1 MSKIL
6 KLFII
11 FNKFEKKNLIILL
24 VMIIIMALLDII
36 GIASIMP
43 FMSVLVDPTITINN
57 VYLNHLY
64 ELSGLK
70 TLRSFS
76 IFLGVL
82 TFILLIVSLIFKSF
96 TTYFQIKFAMTQEF
110 NFSKKLIEN
119 YLFKPYSWHLNKN
132 SADLGKNILSEVQ
145 TIILNGLMP
154 CLVIISNLAIS
165 FAILILLILIDPI
178 TSALV
183 GIVSISF
190 YVFVYIIMGSRLS
203 KFGNL
208 RLTSNKYRFTS
219 VMEAFNAV
227 KEIKSRNLEDV
238 CIEKFSLP
246 AKKYAQNQTNAE
258 VIAQIPR
265 FIFEGLA
272 FGGMILVLLFLISV
286 KRDFIDSVPLITLY
300 AVAGYRLLPSL
311 QMIYRGYS
319 QLRFS
324 GPSIDNL
331 YNDLKNFD
339 RSSIN
344 LDTKKIKIKVRKSIV
359 LRNIEFSYESL
370 KKPTLKNF
378 SLNIKA
384 NTIVGLTGVTGSG
397 KTTAIDIIMGLLKPE
412 KGFLEIDGEKVEN
425 HNIMSW
431 QNSIGYVPQK
441 VYLVDESVEANIAF
455 GTNKEKIDN
464 LSIIESAKIA
474 QIHDFIINDLPQGYK
489 TNIGENG
496 SKLSGGQRQRLGIS
510 RALYNNPDILIM
522 DEATNA
528 LDKLTENNLMKSIYE
543 LRDKLTVILITHNIE
558 TLNNCDQIYF
568 LENGSIKDVGTFND
582 LLNKNTSF
590 KSMVSSLN

>member
-6 KLFII
+6 KLFSL
-11 FNKFEKKNLIILL
+11 FNKSEKKNLIILL
-24 VMIIIMALLDII
+24 AMIIIMALLDVV

-64 ELSGLK
+64 ELSGL
-70 TLRSFS
+70 TNLRSFS
-76 IFLGVL
+76 IFLGFL
-82 TFILLIVSLIFKSF
+82 TFILLILSLIFKSL
-96 TTYFQIKFAMTQEF
+96 TTYIQIKFAMTQEF
-110 NFSKKLIEN
+110 NFSKKLVEN
-119 YLFKPYSWHLNKN
+119 YLFQPYSWYLNKN

-165 FAILILLILIDPI
+165 FAILILLILINPL

-190 YVFVYIIMGSRLS
+190 YVFVYSIMGSRLN

-219 VMEAFNAV
+219 IMEAFNSI
-227 KEIKSRNLEDV
+227 KEIKSRNLEEV
-238 CIEKFSLP
+238 CLEKFSLP
-246 AKKYAQNQTNAE
+246 AKKYAQNRTNAE

-272 FGGMILVLLFLISV
+272 FGGMILVILYLILEKKDFL
-286 KRDFIDSVPLITLY
+286 DSVPLITLY

-331 YNDLKNFD
+331 YSDLKNFN

-344 LDTKKIKIKVRKSIV
+344 LDSKKINIKVRKNIV
-359 LRNIEFSYESL
+359 LRNIEFSYESS

-378 SLNIKA
+378 SLDIKA
-384 NTIVGLTGVTGSG
+384 KTIVGFIGVTGSG

-412 KGFLEIDGEKVEN
+412 KGFMEVDGEKVEN
-425 HNIMSW
+425 QNIRSW

-441 VYLVDESVEANIAF
+441 VYLTDESVEANIAF
-455 GTNKEKIDN
+455 GISKEKIDN
-464 LSIIESAKIA
+464 LSIIKSAKIA

-510 RALYNNPDILIM
+510 RALYNNPDILIL

-528 LDKLTENNLMKSIYE
+528 LDKLTEKNLMKSIYE

-568 LENGSIKDVGTFND
+568 FENGSIKDTGTFDD

-590 KSMVSSLN
+590 KSMVSSVN